1 MSENKGLD
9 KGIYVESIIRTHID
23 DLWEKTQNPDLHK
36 RWDLRFSDIEF
47 LSLNEELNTKL
58 FSYSTRIGFGLNIS
72 GKGES
77 LANQD
82 NNDGS
87 RTSSLKFWSDDPR
100 SLIREGSGYWKYIP
114 TKNGIKFVTWYDY
127 ITRFGIIGRNIDALI
142 FRPLIRWATAWS
154 FDRLRLWVEKK
165 IDRKLSLERSI
176 MYSISRVFIIFVW
189 IYQGMVP
196 KLLFHHTDEI
206 TMMLVAGIKQSQAL
220 SYVGFVGWGRKAGFG
235 VFLLFA
241 WGIRKLFLVNIV
253 LMMIALIAVASNS
266 PQFLISAFNPVSLN
280 LTIIAVS
287 IIGFISGKDLP
298 SAKKCKLFNSE
309 AEG

>member
-1 MSENKGLD
+1 MSENKGPD

-23 DLWEKTQNPDLHK
+23 DLWEKTQNPDLHQ
-36 RWDLRFSDIEF
+36 RWDLRFSEIEF

-72 GKGES
+72 GMGES
-77 LANQD
+77 LGNRD
-82 NNDGS
+82 NKDGS
-87 RTSSLKFWSDDPR
+87 KTSSLKFWSDDPR
-100 SLIREGSGYWKYIP
+100 SLVREGSGYWKYIP
-114 TKNGIKFVTWYDY
+114 TEKGIKFVTWYDY
-127 ITRFGIIGRNIDALI
+127 KTRFGIIGRNIDALM

-165 IDRKLSLERSI
+165 IDPLLSLERSI
-176 MYSISRVFIIFVW
+176 IYSISRGIIIFVW

-206 TMMLVAGIKQSQAL
+206 TMMLATGIKQSQVL
-220 SYVGFVGWGRKAGFG
+220 SFVGFVGWVEIGFA

-241 WGIRKLFLVNIV
+241 WGIRNLFLVNIV
-253 LMMIALIAVASNS
+253 LMVIALIEVASNS

-298 SAKKCKLFNSE
+298 SAKRCKLLNYE
-309 AEG
+309 AEV